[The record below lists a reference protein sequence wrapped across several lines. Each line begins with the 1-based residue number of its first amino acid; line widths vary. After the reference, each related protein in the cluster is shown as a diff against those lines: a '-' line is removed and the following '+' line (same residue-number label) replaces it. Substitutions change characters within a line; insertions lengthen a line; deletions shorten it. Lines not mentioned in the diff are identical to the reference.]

1 MPERTGRFA
10 WVIRAALFATVL
22 ALVVVG
28 LALAGTLALLIVY
41 AIDPSFLV
49 RSGLL
54 PQAKD
59 WPAWM
64 VVLPVI
70 LAVGL
75 ELVAAFW
82 LLALY
87 GLARTVVA
95 NEHGVAQMSGRL
107 ERLETLLARQGQAF
121 AELNHLGTLSD
132 QAKSLIYRETE
143 IEAIRETVHG
153 DLMRQDY
160 ATAERLIDDV
170 EKRLGYADEAERLR
184 QEVAAARQATVEE
197 KIDAAVQRVETILDR
212 QDWARARREAERLTR
227 LFPDHPKVTALPQ
240 RVQQARTAHKRHLLQ
255 QYSEAVRTNDTDRGV
270 ALLHELDTYLTPQEG
285 AALQESARGVFRAH
299 LRQLGVQFSLCVT
312 DHRWAQA
319 IEVGQTIVKEFP
331 NTRMAMEVRE
341 KLPMLRSRASG
352 ETPHGE
358 AQE

>member
-59 WPAWM
+59 WPAWR

-107 ERLETLLARQGQAF
+107 ERLETLLARQGQAL

-170 EKRLGYADEAERLR
+170 EKRLG
-184 QEVAAARQATVEE
+184 
-197 KIDAAVQRVETILDR
+197 
-212 QDWARARREAERLTR
+212 
-227 LFPDHPKVTALPQ
+227 
-240 RVQQARTAHKRHLLQ
+240 
-255 QYSEAVRTNDTDRGV
+255 
-270 ALLHELDTYLTPQEG
+270 
-285 AALQESARGVFRAH
+285 
-299 LRQLGVQFSLCVT
+299 
-312 DHRWAQA
+312 
-319 IEVGQTIVKEFP
+319 
-331 NTRMAMEVRE
+331 
-341 KLPMLRSRASG
+341 
-352 ETPHGE
+352 
-358 AQE
+358 